1 MGSYD
6 EAEVCELVGLYLLG
20 KLAPLI
26 GAKNVGLYR
35 DDGLAVIHQANGPKM
50 DRIRKDIMALF
61 KSEGLSI
68 TIDTNLIETDFL
80 DVLFNVEI
88 NNFFPYR
95 MPSNTPLYIH
105 FESNHLRSI
114 ELLNELS

>member
-1 MGSYD
+1 MQLMRSYD
-6 EAEVCELVGLYLLG
+6 GAEVCELVQLYLPG

-26 GAKNVGLYR
+26 GAKHVGLYR

-68 TIDTNLIETDFL
+68 TINTNLIETDFL
-80 DVLFNVEI
+80 DVSFNLEMDK
-88 NNFFPYR
+88 FFPYR
-95 MPSNTPLYIH
+95 NLHP
-105 FESNHLRSI
+105 F
-114 ELLNELS
+114 